1 MNSDQSDIKK
11 ISLLTDGK
19 VEEQEKKYVF
29 NLFSTND
36 LEYLIKNKIRP
47 TVVQVIMKE
56 DEKMMKRLR
65 VYTQRYDIPI
75 VDYSIGEIDLKEA
88 EVDRKMKDGEEWY
101 SLDLTSCPVES
112 YQLDFS
118 ELDGLLSITLPT
130 SIEDIPDNCFFC
142 CSSLS
147 RIYLP
152 KKLQSIGESC
162 FFGCE
167 SLMNITIPKGVLEF
181 KENTFGQ
188 CTSLSRIA
196 FEDGNPSQIK
206 KLGRYCYANCYS
218 LEEINISGVE
228 GIIPEYCFVNC
239 VRLRRVKFPT
249 QLTRIGVC
257 SFKSC
262 GIQQIEL
269 PTMIKEIG
277 REAFA
282 WCSNLEGV
290 ELSKEY
296 SELEKISKR
305 CFYKSG
311 IQQVIIECEVGYIG
325 DEAFAKCK
333 NLRVMDIREPKSQGK
348 DIAEGYEQPKKK
360 EKPGSIVNDIKK
372 IVNEIEKVPN
382 TKLEMVQQ
390 KKKEEIPSYLNK
402 PITYIEDI
410 YLPKKK
416 EGMVR
421 EYESRMYEMI
431 KEKEKEDKEIQLL
444 EKMRELVSENSMSI
458 EDLNKKG
465 EEINDIEKALELEN
479 QKRQEEKMRRFR
491 EQFERIKDI
500 PIETEEEREQREMK
514 KIEKRIEKED
524 EEEIAEIERMRD
536 KTLNEFL
543 PKFLE
548 KHEPTIRDM
557 IHEYVQEKKKKER
570 KPVEPVQSIQPL
582 QPVQNDFGIIKEE
595 NTNFFGSTKEN
606 QENIGFSF
614 GMNQSKEIV
623 TNPFGIVQ
631 EQQKPQEGSFTFG
644 FTPKPDTT
652 VQSNFGTTSNKTETT
667 FSTQNEQPKNEEILF
682 GLVPKTKPTDT
693 TPFIPF

>member
-11 ISLLTDGK
+11 ISLLTEGK

-88 EVDRKMKDGEEWY
+88 EIDRKMKDGEEWY

-142 CSSLS
+142 CSALS

-152 KKLQSIGESC
+152 KKLKSIGESC

-167 SLMNITIPKGVLEF
+167 SLMNITIPKGITEF

-228 GIIPEYCFVNC
+228 GTIPEYCFVNC
-239 VRLRRVKFPT
+239 VHLRRVKFPT
-249 QLTRIGVC
+249 QLTQIGEC

-269 PTMIKEIG
+269 PTTIKELG

-296 SELEKISKR
+296 NEIEKISKR

-311 IQQVIIECEVGYIG
+311 IKRAIIECKVWYIG
-325 DEAFAKCK
+325 DEAFANCK
-333 NLRVMDIREPKSQGK
+333 NLQVMNIREPKSQGK

-360 EKPGSIVNDIKK
+360 EESGSIIKDIKR
-372 IVNEIEKVPN
+372 IVNEIEKVPF
-382 TKLEMVQQ
+382 TKLEVVEK

-421 EYESRMYEMI
+421 EYESRKYEMNKR
-431 KEKEKEDKEIQLL
+431 KEKQKEDKEIQLL
-444 EKMRELVSENSMSI
+444 EKMRELVSENSMSM

-465 EEINDIEKALELEN
+465 EEIIDIEKALELEK
-479 QKRQEEKMRRFR
+479 QKRQEEKARRIR
-491 EQFERIKDI
+491 EQFERIRNI
-500 PIETEEEREQREMK
+500 PIETEEERKQREMEE
-514 KIEKRIEKED
+514 IEKRLEKE
-524 EEEIAEIERMRD
+524 EEEKIAEIERMKD
-536 KTLNEFL
+536 KALNEIL

-548 KHEPTIRDM
+548 KHEPVIRDT
-557 IHEYVQEKKKKER
+557 IHEYFQEKKEKER
-570 KPVEPVQSIQPL
+570 KFERPIQPVEPIQ
-582 QPVQNDFGIIKEE
+582 NNFGVIKEE

-606 QENIGFSF
+606 QKNIGFSF
-614 GMNQSKEIV
+614 GMNQSKEGL

-631 EQQKPQEGSFTFG
+631 EQQKPQEESFTFG
-644 FTPKPDTT
+644 FTPKTDTT
-652 VQSNFGTTSNKTETT
+652 SQSNFGTTSTITEST
-667 FSTQNEQPKNEEILF
+667 FTTQNEQTGNEEILF